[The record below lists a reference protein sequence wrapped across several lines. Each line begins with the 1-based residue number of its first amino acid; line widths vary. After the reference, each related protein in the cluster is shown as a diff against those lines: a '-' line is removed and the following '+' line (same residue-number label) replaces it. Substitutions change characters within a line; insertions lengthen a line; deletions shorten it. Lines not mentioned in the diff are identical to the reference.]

1 MSLTHQFIITLAL
14 PASFLV
20 LLLYDL
26 RKRGSLRHGPF
37 WLLTLFVAALW
48 SSHVLSYYVG
58 IEVSAEIAWT
68 WRIAARHSLGIM
80 AIFILLTTMA
90 HLGTA
95 SGPRNMILGI
105 SIIFWLAALL
115 LDPAVVPVEVG
126 AWAETGDLEAHFN
139 LWAGV
144 WVTSWLIPLLA
155 AIMLTRQAVHDALS
169 AVYRNRLNYWVTTL
183 IIFVVSGM
191 LALIQQRNQPA
202 WQELGGLG
210 FVLAAALGTAT
221 LVRGSLPNLRLAMR
235 KLVARL
241 ATSVLVLALI
251 WAFLF
256 VLITEASLQ
265 GRGWTILELGL
276 AAAIL
281 TALLSAINRYV
292 PAILRR
298 LLLPAGHNRTGALA
312 DQPALV
318 TALPD
323 PEALGEILLRLSQY
337 NIAANNAR
345 LLFVDAEQEDKIVLC
360 PLAQV
365 GHVEETGPIEIPTTS
380 AIANHLRRRPPAPL
394 SMYEL
399 ESLPAFADVD
409 TEEMHLVHQGNIE
422 ILMPLGAGDDLVGVL
437 TLGEKYTGE
446 PYDHADLLW
455 LQDLGT
461 HGGLLLWQAKEL
473 KKCTEQLETMHA
485 EMEEMKRDGQH
496 LHELLALYE
505 RFSLLVS
512 PSLRRPFSDIHHTL
526 EELQMGNGANKTL
539 SDLQHQFAQLRLKL
553 NNLIITAAN
562 VRRQHDFSFD
572 DVDVVETVHEV
583 VRDLSAMASARHVM
597 VNVKTDSQP
606 PRVEADYQRLYEAV
620 QHLLHNAIRFNRIG
634 GQVDINCGVSGNE
647 VYLHIRDNGVG
658 MSPEKLAYV
667 SQDTFSTPSENAVIN
682 RGLGLVLTR
691 FIARAHGGHME
702 ASSEPGNGSTFS
714 LYLPLTELDASLPPE
729 SHDAVTAA

>member
-37 WLLTLFVAALW
+37 WMLTLFIAALW
-48 SSHVLSYYVG
+48 SSQVLSYYVG
-58 IEVSAEIAWT
+58 VELPAEITWS
-68 WRIAARHSLGIM
+68 WRIVARHLLGIL
-80 AIFILLTTMA
+80 AIFILLTTMS
-90 HLGTA
+90 HLGTP

-105 SIIFWLAALL
+105 SLVFWLAALL
-115 LDPAVVPVEVG
+115 LDPAVVPVEVA
-126 AWAETGDLEAHFN
+126 AWADAGELEAHFN

-144 WVTSWLIPLLA
+144 WITSWVIPVLA
-155 AIMLTRQAVHDALS
+155 AAMLTRQAVHDALS

-183 IIFVVSGM
+183 IIFMVSGM
-191 LALIQQRNQPA
+191 LALIQQQYQPA

-235 KLVARL
+235 RLVARL
-241 ATSVLVLALI
+241 ATSLLILASI
-251 WAFLF
+251 WVFLF
-256 VLITEASLQ
+256 LLITEAPPQ
-265 GRGWTILELGL
+265 GRQWTILEMGL

-281 TALLSAINRYV
+281 TAFLSAINRYV

-298 LLLPAGHNRTGALA
+298 LLLPQGHNRTGALA

-337 NIAANNAR
+337 NIAADSAR
-345 LLFVDAEQEDKIVLC
+345 LLFVDEQQDNKIVLR

-365 GHVEETGPIEIPTTS
+365 GHVEGSEPIEIPSTS
-380 AIANHLRRRPPAPL
+380 AVAAHLRRRPPTPL

-399 ESLPAFADVD
+399 ESLPAFADVNS
-409 TEEMHLVHQGNIE
+409 EEMHLIHQGNIE
-422 ILMPLGAGDDLVGVL
+422 IFMPLGAGDELVGVL

-446 PYDHADLLW
+446 PYNHADLLW

-473 KKCTEQLETMHA
+473 KKCTKQLEEMQA

-496 LHELLALYE
+496 LHELSALYE
-505 RFSLLVS
+505 RFSQLVS

-526 EELQMGNGANKTL
+526 EELQVGNGAHETL
-539 SDLQHQFAQLRLKL
+539 NDLQHQFAQLRLKL
-553 NNLIITAAN
+553 NNLIVTAAN
-562 VRRQHDFSFD
+562 VRRQQDFVFD
-572 DVDVVETVHEV
+572 SVDVIELVQEV
-583 VRDLSAMASARHVM
+583 VRDLSAMASARHVT
-597 VNVKTDSQP
+597 VNVNIDSNP
-606 PRVEADYQRLYEAV
+606 PPIEADYQRLYEAV

-634 GQVDINCGVSGNE
+634 GQVDINCGVSGDE
-647 VYLHIRDNGVG
+647 LYLHVQDNGVG

-667 SQDTFSTPSENAVIN
+667 SQDTFSTPNENAVIN

-691 FIARAHGGHME
+691 FIARAHGGHVE
-702 ASSEPGNGSTFS
+702 ASSDPGNGSTFS
-714 LYLPLTELDASLPPE
+714 LYLPLSTTIPSHHLK